1 MRTIFKILHTK
12 IPDVCNGMDSDQ
24 CCSLDT
30 SQINIRYLSEVPR
43 IVPREER
50 RCLEGES
57 VLLCGTY
64 ISP

>member
-1 MRTIFKILHTK
+1 MQTIFKILHSRF
-12 IPDVCNGMDSDQ
+12 PAVHSGMDSDQ

-43 IVPREER
+43 IVPREGR
-50 RCLEGES
+50 RCLESES
-57 VLLCGTY
+57 VPTCGAY